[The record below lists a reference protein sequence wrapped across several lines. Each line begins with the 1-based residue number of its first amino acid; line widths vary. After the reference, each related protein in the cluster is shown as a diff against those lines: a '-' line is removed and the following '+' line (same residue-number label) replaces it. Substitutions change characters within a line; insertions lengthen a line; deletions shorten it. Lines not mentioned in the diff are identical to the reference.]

1 MAYIYSIYNNLSKKR
16 YIGQTI
22 QPLHKR
28 IYQHFHQAKKGIDTP
43 LYHALRKYPKNN
55 FKIELIE
62 ECDKSLLDEREQYWI
77 NYYNTFTEGYNCNS
91 GGKGSVGFKHTEET
105 KKQMSDLKKGKPS
118 GRKGKT
124 NSTESNKKRSET
136 LKQGYKDG
144 TRKQRDYSD
153 VSGENNGNYK
163 TGKYAG
169 WYARYKK
176 KKSI

>member
-1 MAYIYSIYNNLSKKR
+1 MARIYSIYNITSQKR

-28 IYQHFHQAKKGIDTP
+28 IYQHFHQAKKGVDTP

-62 ECDKSLLDEREQYWI
+62 ECDKLILDEREKYWI
-77 NYYNTFTEGYNCNS
+77 NYYQTFAEGYNCNN
-91 GGKGSVGFKHTEET
+91 GGQGSTGLKHTEET
-105 KKQMSDLKKGKPS
+105 KKKMSSSKKGKPS
-118 GRKGKT
+118 GRKGKI
-124 NSTESNKKRSET
+124 NSIESNKKRSET
-136 LKQGYKDG
+136 LKQGYKNE
-144 TRKQRDYSD
+144 TRKKRDYSD
-153 VSGENNGNYK
+153 ISGENNVNYK
-163 TGKYAG
+163 TGKYSG